1 MWTQTS
7 WPSLALPGGDPSWL
21 TRTFRVSAPSGWA
34 LAPPQSSPGSQGP
47 QLENKPGQSS
57 PHCTW
62 PSARHSSGMLA
73 PQLST
78 EARGSILGAAALC
91 QGDLPQPPPQ
101 TCVCWGHMV
110 PASPTLSFLQDT
122 RPPSVRR
129 WGGKVTQAL
138 AIGPGCALP
147 QVATQPLDPPPRL
160 SLLTASCNRHLHSD
174 PGQRPSSCSLWDR
187 ASLCN
192 NRPPG
197 SCCVGTPPAPVR
209 EATGELLRG
218 AGALHGV
225 PPDL

>member
-1 MWTQTS
+1 MDPDLLAVLGAPWRGPLLAHQNFPGLCSLGLGPGTS
-7 WPSLALPGGDPSWL
+7 TVLSRLPG
-21 TRTFRVSAPSGWA
+21 
-34 LAPPQSSPGSQGP
+34 SPARKQ
-47 QLENKPGQSS
+47 
-57 PHCTW
+57 TW
-62 PSARHSSGMLA
+62 PVLSPLHMAFSQTQLWDVSTSAQHGGSGLHPGGGSPLSGGPA
-73 PQLST
+73 P
-78 EARGSILGAAALC
+78 APA
-91 QGDLPQPPPQ
+91 Q

-147 QVATQPLDPPPRL
+147 RVATQPLDPPPRL